1 MQYEI
6 EVQKSKKECVRVVF
20 YGELLRILECRLDDQ
35 KIWKSVRKQTR
46 LLAVIRPC
54 STRNEDATTSVVEYE
69 GYTTPIVTDLQ
80 TVQCVIGR
88 VRRGKKWGIIDRS
101 GDLARTQFIS
111 TSDLEYNSSDDDN
124 E

>member
-1 MQYEI
+1 MGQH
-6 EVQKSKKECVRVVF
+6 VRVIF
-20 YGELLRILECRLDDQ
+20 YGELLQILECRLD
-35 KIWKSVRKQTR
+35 KKNIWKDFRNQTR

-54 STRNEDATTSVVEYE
+54 ATRNEDATTSIVEYE

-101 GDLARTQFIS
+101 GDIARTQFIS
-111 TSDLEYNSSDDDN
+111 GEDLEYDELSDCSDNSSY
-124 E
+124 